1 MKTKTIA
8 CNILLDG
15 PLDAA
20 LKDVAL
26 SKQMSKSKLMRLCAI
41 DYLQRNYD
49 TTLINTIA
57 HL

>member
-15 PLDAA
+15 RLDAV
-20 LKDVAL
+20 LKNVANE
-26 SKQMSKSKLMRLCAI
+26 KRMSKSKLMRLCAL
-41 DYLQRNYD
+41 DYLQRNHD
-49 TTLINTIA
+49 TTLTDTIA